1 MSVAIDDQV
10 AAELARA
17 VRGTRSGDVEVLDVE
32 TERRFDRSDEEY
44 LLVVLVLS
52 EPKRGAE
59 TWPVDDV
66 YEVRM
71 NARNQAVKLGLGLS
85 QLALSIRTS
94 GDSQTADEPVN
105 PPAGPKLSSD
115 EGSDVDR

>member
-32 TERRFDRSDEEY
+32 TERRFDRGDEEY

-52 EPKRGAE
+52 EPKRGAA

-66 YEVRM
+66 YEIRM
-71 NARNQAVKLGLGLS
+71 NARNQAAELGLGLA
-85 QLALSIRTS
+85 QVVLSIRTS

-105 PPAGPKLSSD
+105 PPARPRLSTD
-115 EGSDVDR
+115 KGTDVDR